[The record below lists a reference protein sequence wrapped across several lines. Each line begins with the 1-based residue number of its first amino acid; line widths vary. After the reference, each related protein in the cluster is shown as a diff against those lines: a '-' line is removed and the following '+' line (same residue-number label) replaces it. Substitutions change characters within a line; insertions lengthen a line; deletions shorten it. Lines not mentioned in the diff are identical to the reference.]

1 MDWQSVGAYVSA
13 NWLSLLI
20 ALLLGFVLGWLII
33 GLPARRRAQ
42 AAEAQVADLDSKVR
56 KFESDLNAAR
66 RQAEGW
72 QASLGSYESSLSEAR
87 SQLSSLRV
95 QVQTLDEEKT
105 ALHADL
111 ASRSTQADIL
121 EKQLAQFQYEL
132 AGVSDAAANQSA
144 ALETQLELATQ
155 TLQGKDVALREAYG
169 YLGSLQ
175 RDLDGRGQ
183 ALLAAEKQSTD
194 LRRELGEIE
203 QHRMDL
209 ENRLQSVRNEVAGE
223 LALLT
228 SAMIRMKED
237 QLGAANARIAALT
250 RQLEAL
256 ANMPGN
262 G

>member
-1 MDWQSVGAYVSA
+1 MDWQAVGAYISA
-13 NWLSLLI
+13 NWPQLLT
-20 ALLLGFVLGWLII
+20 ALLLGFVLGWVII
-33 GLPARRRAQ
+33 GLPARRRAH
-42 AAEAQVADLDSKVR
+42 AAEAQVSDLDTQVR
-56 KFESDLNAAR
+56 KYESDLNAAQ

-72 QASLGSYESSLSEAR
+72 QASLSSYESSLSEAR
-87 SQLSSLRV
+87 GELSSLRT

-105 ALHADL
+105 TLYADV
-111 ASRSTQADIL
+111 AARSSQIDTL
-121 EKQLAQFQYEL
+121 EQQLAQFQYEL

-183 ALLAAEKQSTD
+183 ALLVAEKQANEMRRD
-194 LRRELGEIE
+194 LSELE

-237 QLGAANARIAALT
+237 QLSAANARIAALN
-250 RQLEAL
+250 RQLEAV
-256 ANMPGN
+256 ANMAGN

>member
-1 MDWQSVGAYVSA
+1 MAWQSVGAYIAA

-20 ALLLGFVLGWLII
+20 ALLLGFVLGWVVLA
-33 GLPARRRAQ
+33 LPVRRRAE
-42 AAEAQVADLDSKVR
+42 AAEAQVADLDAKVR
-56 KFESDLNAAR
+56 KSESELVAAQ

-72 QASLGSYESSLSEAR
+72 QASLNSYESSLSEAR
-87 SQLSSLRV
+87 SQLSAMRV
-95 QVQTLDEEKT
+95 QVQSLDEERS
-105 ALHADL
+105 ALAADL
-111 ASRSTQADIL
+111 AARNSQADDL
-121 EKQLAQFQYEL
+121 QKQLSQFQYEL

-144 ALETQLELATQ
+144 ALQTQLELASQ
-155 TLQGKDVALREAYG
+155 TLHGKDAALREAYG

-183 ALLAAEKQSTD
+183 ALIAAEKQVTD
-194 LRRELGEIE
+194 LRRDLSEIE
-203 QHRMDL
+203 QQRADL

-237 QLGAANARIAALT
+237 QLGAANARIANLT

-256 ANMPGN
+256 SVAPGN